1 MPIRNTDLKRVG
13 KDRLQVKSPS
23 GKVHAKSTT
32 LKKAKAQ
39 QRLLNAIAHGWV
51 PGEETPSGKRRS
63 ERRRKPRTR
72 TRSKRSQAIAESKA
86 RKRHRYKPMFD
97 YSPRLI
103 KGLMA
108 RSSGPRGRRQ

>member
-13 KDRLQVKSPS
+13 KNRVKVKSPT

-32 LKKAKAQ
+32 PKKAKAQ
-39 QRLLNAIAHGWV
+39 QRLLNAIDQGWE
-51 PGEETPSGKRRS
+51 PKRQGKRSQPKRQ
-63 ERRRKPRTR
+63 
-72 TRSKRSQAIAESKA
+72 RSKRSEAIARSKA

-103 KGLMA
+103 KGLTA
-108 RSSGPRGRRQ
+108 RSNARGGR